1 MMEILRNHIHRAH
14 LFLAIGLLVC
24 LISGWRFRLM
34 WTPEPLFP
42 STALTEVRMLSDWH
56 QPLARTVGDT
66 EVYFFDSGEQGGTLL
81 ICGGTHPNE
90 PAAYIASVVL
100 LENIQVEAG
109 RVIVI
114 PRSNA
119 AAFMHNDSQEAMVQF
134 FHLETPTGP
143 RPFRNGSRVT
153 APVFQWPDPTIYI
166 NPRGDGFEEIQARYI
181 DDYPSLQGNPGPGGQ
196 MLAGIDSRNLNRAF
210 PGRPD
215 GTLTEQIAHAITT
228 LIREENVDL
237 AIDYHE
243 ASPEYPTNNVMVAHQ
258 RAEGI
263 VSWAELLHSDDDI
276 RIATETSSMQLRGLS
291 HREWGDTTDALSVL
305 FETANVA
312 MGRMKGKTTE
322 EQIVTG
328 YDGAYVRVMHIQRA
342 LNARLAA
349 RAAAADEAGRMVTE
363 RSRRILAVEI
373 PDTGISMDERVGR
386 HLQSTLRVVE
396 SYNDEMFDLPIV
408 ISGVP
413 GIRDMRTV
421 GIGEFLHGPD
431 GTPPTGT
438 PVPF

>member
-1 MMEILRNHIHRAH
+1 MKFLQNHIHRAH
-14 LFLAIGLLVC
+14 LLLAFGVIIC
-24 LISGWRFRLM
+24 LISGWRFVIM

-42 STALTEVRMLSDWH
+42 SPAVTETRMLSDWH
-56 QPLARTVGDT
+56 PPLANTRGDT
-66 EVYFFDSGEQGGTLL
+66 EVYIFDSGVPGGTML

-90 PAAYIASVVL
+90 PAAYITAVVI
-100 LENIQVEAG
+100 LENLQVEEG

-114 PRSNA
+114 PRTNA

-166 NPRGDGFEEIQARYI
+166 NPRGDGFDEIQEKYI
-181 DDYPSLQGNPGPGGQ
+181 DEFPSLRGNPGPGNQ

-210 PGRPD
+210 PGTPN
-215 GTLTEQIAHAITT
+215 GTLTEQIAYAVTT

-237 AIDYHE
+237 ALDYHE

-258 RAEGI
+258 RAEDM
-263 VSWAELLHSDDDI
+263 VSWAELLLSDDDMP
-276 RIATETSSMQLRGLS
+276 IATETSSLQLRGLS

-305 FETANVA
+305 FESANVA
-312 MGRMKGKTTE
+312 MGRMKGRSTE

-342 LNARLAA
+342 LNERLAA
-349 RAAAADEAGRMVTE
+349 RAAAAEAAGRHVTE
-363 RSRRILAVEI
+363 RSRRILAVDI
-373 PDTGISMDERVGR
+373 PNEGISMDERVGR
-386 HLQSTLRVVE
+386 HLQATLRLLE
-396 SYNDEMFDLPIV
+396 SYNDEFFDKPIA

-413 GIRDMRTV
+413 GIRDMRTSGV
-421 GIGEFLHGPD
+421 GMFLHGPD
-431 GTPPTGT
+431 GSPPTGEII
-438 PVPF
+438 PF